1 MNIPNAL
8 KHLRNADPELLPIM
22 KKAGKLQLPPP
33 RENFESLV
41 DSIVSQQLS
50 VKAAATIFQ
59 RICLVL
65 ENEIT
70 PSRVRSTSA
79 EHLRSAGLSGQKS
92 TYLYALAEAFSHK
105 PEVFSQLHELP
116 DEEVIKTLTE
126 IKGIGVWTAQMF
138 LMFTLL
144 REDVFPIGDLGIRR
158 GMEILLF
165 GGEKQSHERLIQR
178 AEIWAPYRSVAS
190 LYLWKAQD

>member
-1 MNIPNAL
+1 MNLAKAIP
-8 KHLRNADPELLPIM
+8 HLAKADPEFVKIIDRVDPI
-22 KKAGKLQLPPP
+22 QLPPP

-59 RICLVL
+59 RVCLVL
-65 ENEIT
+65 DNEIT
-70 PSRVRSTSA
+70 ATKVLATSA
-79 EHLRSAGLSGQKS
+79 EQLRSAGLSGQKTS
-92 TYLYALAEAFSHK
+92 YLIALAEAFLEK
-105 PEVFSQLHELP
+105 PDSYKNLHDLT
-116 DEEVIKTLTE
+116 DTEVIEELTA

-158 GMEILLF
+158 GMEKFLF
-165 GGEKQSHERLIQR
+165 DGENQPHETLIKR

-190 LYLWKAQD
+190 LVLWQVQD